1 MRTHFDLTHAR
12 ITLAM
17 AFVFGLL
24 VFANQAEAQ
33 RRGGRSVDVFKFL
46 AEKYDRDNDGKL
58 TAEEYDRS
66 KENFKKFDTNR
77 DGVLTA
83 EDWAGGSSGRGRGGR
98 GQRGSSAARG
108 TAPAEGSKAPDFSL
122 THILDAKKTEK
133 LSSYAGSK
141 PVALLFGS
149 CT

>member
-1 MRTHFDLTHAR
+1 MRAQFKYTAAMV
-12 ITLAM
+12 LAI
-17 AFVFGLL
+17 GLL

-33 RRGGRSVDVFKFL
+33 RGRGGRSVDVFKFL
-46 AEKYDRDNDGKL
+46 AEKYDKDKDGKL
-58 TAEEYDRS
+58 TSKEYDRS
-66 KENFKKFDTNR
+66 EENFKKFDTNK

-83 EDWAGGSSGRGRGGR
+83 EDWAGGGGGRAR
-98 GQRGSSAARG
+98 GQRGRGSSEGRG
-108 TAPAEGSKAPDFSL
+108 TAPVEGAKAPDFTL

-141 PVALLFGS
+141 PVALIFGS

>member
-1 MRTHFDLTHAR
+1 MKAHFNL
-12 ITLAM
+12 TLAI
-17 AFVFGLL
+17 ALLVGLH

-33 RRGGRSVDVFKFL
+33 RGRGGRSVDVFKFL
-46 AEKYDRDNDGKL
+46 AEKYDKDDDGKL

-66 KENFKKFDTNR
+66 EENFKKFDTNK

-83 EDWAGGSSGRGRGGR
+83 EDWAGGGGRAR
-98 GQRGSSAARG
+98 GQRGSRGGSSAGRG
-108 TAPAEGSKAPDFSL
+108 TAPAEGAKAPDFSL

-141 PVALLFGS
+141 PVALIFGS